1 MQELKIKLSYMIEE
15 TDFETFLYISKNKY
29 QIFVYDK
36 NNLKNLYDEELNSGN
51 EIELNILSKFL
62 NDNIYKIEKIL
73 KIFIRNIIL
82 IIEDDKVLDIGISLK
97 KKNYEKNI
105 DQKYLENSLVEVKD
119 IFKENYQDLIIMH
132 MIIVEKENN
141 FLLNNANNKD
151 DYLFLEVNFISIPNN
166 FTFNFDKLLENYQIK
181 IKRYMSGSYIK
192 SFFDEEPMELFVMA
206 NKLND
211 GLNKNEIQLV
221 SKSKE
226 NKGFFEKFFQLFS

>member
-1 MQELKIKLSYMIEE
+1 M
-15 TDFETFLYISKNKY
+15 
-29 QIFVYDK
+29 
-36 NNLKNLYDEELNSGN
+36 
-51 EIELNILSKFL
+51 
-62 NDNIYKIEKIL
+62 
-73 KIFIRNIIL
+73 
-82 IIEDDKVLDIGISLK
+82 K
-97 KKNYEKNI
+97 KKI

-141 FLLNNANNKD
+141 ISINNDNNN
-151 DYLFLEVNFISIPNN
+151 YHLFLEVNFISIPYY
-166 FTFNFDKLLENYQIK
+166 FISNFDKLLENHQIK
-181 IKRYMSGSYIK
+181 IKRYMSGGYIK
-192 SFFDEEPMELFVMA
+192 SFFDEEPMELFIMA